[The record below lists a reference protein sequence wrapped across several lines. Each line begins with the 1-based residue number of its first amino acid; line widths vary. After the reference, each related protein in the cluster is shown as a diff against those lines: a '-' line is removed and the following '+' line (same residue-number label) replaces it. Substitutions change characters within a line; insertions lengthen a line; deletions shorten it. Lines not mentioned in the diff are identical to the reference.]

1 MSAIDIAR
9 SRSIEGSR
17 QKVWSVFCPN
27 NKQGQIAGPLTL
39 PTQFDPRTMAEEQEE
54 PKFGSPTPF
63 AEPSW
68 YDPRNSTPYYTEH
81 HKKFRATLREFVD
94 KDVNPHVE
102 EWEAAGEIPIEVY
115 RKAGQIGLLQAAIGW
130 PSIPI
135 FACTAK

>member
-1 MSAIDIAR
+1 
-9 SRSIEGSR
+9 
-17 QKVWSVFCPN
+17 
-27 NKQGQIAGPLTL
+27 
-39 PTQFDPRTMAEEQEE
+39 MAEEQEE

-130 PSIPI
+130 PSEEVPGLPHTTHPPLPRSEGPCCRI
-135 FACTAK
+135 KD